1 MNYVTGKT
9 IRELRERGG
18 ITQKQLAEKLNV
30 SDKTVSKWE
39 TGRGLP
45 DISVLTELAA
55 ALNVSVAELL
65 TGEYMENRNRS
76 SNMRK
81 AVFYVCPLCGNV
93 IMATGAGSYSCCGI
107 LLPRLEPEDDDAG
120 HEIQLEVIDNEYYV
134 SLDHAM
140 EKGHSISFLAYV
152 TSSHGEIVKLY
163 PEQNAECR
171 FARRG
176 HGDLYGYCSR
186 HGLFCRRL

>member
-9 IRELRERGG
+9 IRGLRERSG
-18 ITQKQLAEKLNV
+18 ITQKQLSEKLNV

-45 DISVLTELAA
+45 DIGVLTELAA

-65 TGEYMENRNRS
+65 TGEYMENSNRS

-93 IMATGAGSYSCCGI
+93 IMAAGAGSYSCCGI

-120 HEIQLEVIDNEYYV
+120 H
-134 SLDHAM
+134 
-140 EKGHSISFLAYV
+140 
-152 TSSHGEIVKLY
+152 GEIVKLY
-163 PEQNAECR
+163 PEQNGECR

-176 HGDLYGYCSR
+176 HGYLYGYCSR
-186 HGLFCRRL
+186 HGLFSRRL

>member
-9 IRELRERGG
+9 IRGLRERSG
-18 ITQKQLAEKLNV
+18 ITQKQLSEKLNV

-45 DISVLTELAA
+45 DIGVLTELAA

-65 TGEYMENRNRS
+65 TGEYMENSNRS

-93 IMATGAGSYSCCGI
+93 IMATGTGSYSCCGI
-107 LLPRLEPEDDDAG
+107 LLPQLESEDDDAG
-120 HEIQLEVIDNEYYV
+120 HEIRLEVVDNEYYV
-134 SLDHAM
+134 SMDHAM
-140 EKGHSISFLAYV
+140 EKGHFISFLAYV
-152 TSSHGEIVKLY
+152 TSGHGEIVKLY
-163 PEQNAECR
+163 PEQSAECR
-171 FARRG
+171 FTRRG
-176 HGDLYGYCSR
+176 HGYLYGYCSR
-186 HGLFCRRL
+186 HGLFSRRL